1 MIFKQNN
8 PYFVIENFINTKRG
22 LFIALIIGKLILLPF
37 LLYFAAKFDPR
48 DFNILILP
56 DLIKYE
62 DTKSLL
68 NLFDTNN
75 FSPSLGFLI
84 LASLIKLLSNTE
96 LIKYIFYG
104 FISITIM
111 TFSQTLLLHKIIQ
124 LKKDSSIFLKSSA
137 IFFSI
142 INFYILIYS
151 IKPSSD
157 VFGCLSIVIL
167 FLGLIK
173 YQNKDDYYK
182 GSILWILSLL
192 VLSLFRNNLFIVFPF
207 LIFTNAFKC
216 FIQEIKEN
224 NKKTNLIFFII
235 LSFLIIL
242 NLYQFLGYL
251 VLYKYDQEN
260 GGLLTNLFNNANE
273 NLIQRLFYFFLIF
286 IKKILFLIS
295 ARESIAINNYD
306 YFIAQN
312 TTLFNYPSLIN
323 IGTAL
328 YLFLTNFL
336 GLLSINT
343 KFNISFRNT
352 FLFILIPLIPLL
364 SYWTHH
370 RYFLAYS
377 LFTNACLPFLFEKNR
392 SLKK

>member
-1 MIFKQNN
+1 MIINQNN
-8 PYFVIENFINTKRG
+8 PYFVIENYLNTKKG
-22 LFIALIIGKLILLPF
+22 IFITLIIGKLILLPF

-48 DFNILILP
+48 DFHILILP

-124 LKKDSSIFLKSSA
+124 LKKDSSIFLKASA

-173 YQNKDDYYK
+173 YQNKDSYYK
-182 GSILWILSLL
+182 GSISWILSLL
-192 VLSLFRNNLFIVFPF
+192 VLSLFRNNIFIAFPF

-216 FIQEIKEN
+216 FIQEIKNN
-224 NKKTNLIFFII
+224 NKTNNLIILII
-235 LSFLIIL
+235 LSFLLIL
-242 NLYQFLGYL
+242 NLYQFLGYI

-260 GGLLTNLFNNANE
+260 GGLLSNLISNTNE
-273 NLIQRLFYFFLIF
+273 NLIERLFYFFI
-286 IKKILFLIS
+286 
-295 ARESIAINNYD
+295 
-306 YFIAQN
+306 
-312 TTLFNYPSLIN
+312 
-323 IGTAL
+323 
-328 YLFLTNFL
+328 
-336 GLLSINT
+336 
-343 KFNISFRNT
+343 
-352 FLFILIPLIPLL
+352 ILI
-364 SYWTHH
+364 
-370 RYFLAYS
+370 
-377 LFTNACLPFLFEKNR
+377 K
-392 SLKK
+392 